1 MRFRAALVAFGSAV
15 TCAWLASCGKAEMT
29 QQEHGSRPDGTGTTV
44 QVPAPGAGGTSPLPV
59 DPPPLPAPSPP
70 AEEPAPG
77 PVPEVPAPPPEAEEP
92 PPPPEFSRILWV
104 SPQGADSAEGSQ
116 AKPFRTVA
124 KALSLVRPGEAVF
137 LGTGTYSERLKLEER
152 GGSADQVL
160 TVKAAPGATPLF
172 KGGSGSSTP
181 MIDVRGAYWRI
192 QGLTVDMAGDKAF
205 AVFWRGKGAH
215 HGVLRGS
222 TLKNGTEGAGVSIA
236 ESASDVLIE
245 GNEIHHFQKSGEDSH
260 GVVVQTTARNV
271 VVRGNDIHHNS
282 GDGVQ
287 CLGPEGGATIAGTP
301 FDNLLVEDN
310 ELHENRENGV
320 DIKTCTHVTLR
331 HNTLW
336 GHRRTS
342 TSAGEGMVIHLSA
355 SDVAVEDNVLRA
367 NGRGIVVG
375 GVRVGAP
382 PTRII
387 VRRNLVL
394 DGDSS
399 DGNDGLGIRVD
410 TSTDVKVQHNTVWN
424 MPGPCL
430 VFGHGTSGP
439 SKTLDLRNNVLA
451 GCGITLRAG
460 DDRSGVVMDSN
471 LYFRSGGKAVF
482 RRESED
488 LDLGEWQDAS
498 GLDAHSVE
506 QAPAFTDVDSEDFTP
521 GPDSPARDTGVTLGL
536 PFCGQAPDRGAREA
550 DCP

>member
-1 MRFRAALVAFGSAV
+1 MRFRAALVAFGSAAV
-15 TCAWLASCGKAEMT
+15 FAGLASCGKAEMT
-29 QQEHGSRPDGTGTTV
+29 QQERGARPGETGTV
-44 QVPAPGAGGTSPLPV
+44 QVPAPGGSTPSLPEGPGPVSP
-59 DPPPLPAPSPP
+59 A
-70 AEEPAPG
+70 PAPG
-77 PVPEVPAPPPEAEEP
+77 PAPEVPAPPEAEEP

-104 SPQGADSAEGSQ
+104 SPRGADAAEGSQ

-124 KALSLVRPGEAVF
+124 KALSVVRPGEAVF
-137 LGTGTYSERLKLEER
+137 LETGTYSERLKLEER
-152 GGSADQVL
+152 GGGADRML
-160 TVKAAPGATPLF
+160 TVMAAPGASPVF
-172 KGGSGSSTP
+172 KGGSGNGTP

-192 QGLTVDMAGDKAF
+192 EGLTLDLAGDRAF

-215 HGVLRGS
+215 HGILRGS
-222 TLKNGTEGAGVSIA
+222 ILKNGTEGAGVSIA

-245 GNEIHHFQKSGEDSH
+245 DNEIHHFKKSGEDSH

-271 VVRGNDIHHNS
+271 VIRGNDIHHNS

-287 CLGPEGGATIAGTP
+287 CLGPEGGATVEGTP

-310 ELHENRENGV
+310 ALHENQENGV

-331 HNTLW
+331 HNTIW
-336 GHRRTS
+336 GHRRTA
-342 TSAGEGMVIHLSA
+342 TSAGEGVVVHLSA
-355 SDVAVEDNVLRA
+355 SDVTVEDNTVRA

-375 GVRVGAP
+375 GVRVNAP
-382 PTRII
+382 PTRIV
-387 VRRNLVL
+387 VRRNRVL
-394 DGDSS
+394 DGDGSG
-399 DGNDGLGIRVD
+399 DNDGLGIRVD

-451 GCGITLRAG
+451 GCAVTLRGG
-460 DDRSGVVMDSN
+460 DDRSGVVMDRN

-488 LDLGEWQDAS
+488 LDLDGWRAAT
-498 GLDAHSVE
+498 GLDAQSVE
-506 QAPAFTDVDSEDFTP
+506 KAPAFVDVDSEDFTP
-521 GPDSPARDTGVTLGL
+521 GPDSPAKDSGADLGL
-536 PFCGQAPDRGAREA
+536 SFCGRAPDRGAVEA